1 VRNTNVVVCDDVC
14 SLSGKATLKIKRDS
28 CVEIT
33 FTFFNLSS
41 LGFLICVDK
50 PLEIVFFKLTN
61 IRVVLFFSNFDAL
74 IPSVELLIHAHSFL
88 NFIILEKYCF
98 CTMELLI

>member
-1 VRNTNVVVCDDVC
+1 MRDTNVVVCDDVC

-61 IRVVLFFSNFDAL
+61 IRVVLFFSNLNAL
-74 IPSVELLIHAHSFL
+74 IPPVKLLIHGHGLFD
-88 NFIILEKYCF
+88 FIILK
-98 CTMELLI
+98 